1 MRGAQGRAADCGG
14 APGSRTGGFTTLEI
28 LVTLAV
34 VALVAAL
41 LAGSLRSPP
50 ASVRVMAEAR
60 QLAAQMQRLRTAAIT
75 TKVEQRFVVD
85 TVQRVYGTP
94 GARMVQIPDDMDIS
108 AELAA
113 GAERGQGVV
122 RFFPTGSSSGASIR
136 LSVGNITAAVL
147 VNWATGAVR
156 VEGPPS

>member
-1 MRGAQGRAADCGG
+1 MRCRADYGRA
-14 APGSRTGGFTTLEI
+14 PRSRTAGFTTLEI

-41 LAGSLRSPP
+41 LAGTLRSPP

-60 QLAAQMQRLRTAAIT
+60 QLAAQMQRLRAAAIAT
-75 TKVEQRFVVD
+75 QVEQRFVVD
-85 TVQRVYGTP
+85 TAQRVYGTP
-94 GARMVQIPDDMDIS
+94 GARMVQIPDDMGIS

-113 GAERGQGVV
+113 GAASGQGVV
-122 RFFPTGSSSGASIR
+122 RFFPTGASSGATIR
-136 LSVGNITAAVL
+136 LSVGSTTAAVL